1 VRALAF
7 VWRQQ
12 DLGFLRMRLAGAE
25 ELLESRL
32 KVSEALEFNKRILET
47 SSVGILTYDETGQC
61 IFANEAAAEIAGT
74 NVESLLSQ
82 NFHQIQPWK
91 KSGMYEAALQALNT
105 GIEQHTEVH
114 VVTTFGKYV
123 WLSLKF
129 SSFYSKGKKQLL
141 VFTSDITERKLA
153 EEQIRRSL
161 VEKEVMLK
169 EIHHRVKNNMQVI
182 FSLLNLQAD
191 TIADSTI
198 RTLFEES
205 RNRVSAMALIH
216 EKLYQTEDL
225 ARIDFKE
232 YLKILAQGIA
242 DTYQRHDVHLSVDME
257 HITLNV
263 NTGIPCGLIVNE
275 LITNSFK
282 HAFPKGRKGLIRVGM
297 NKNSEGNYVLIV
309 EDNGIGFEAEQ
320 DFRKTSSLGLRLV
333 GVLTGQIRGT
343 IALSRSDGTRFC
355 ITFPATT

>member
-1 VRALAF
+1 
-7 VWRQQ
+7 
-12 DLGFLRMRLAGAE
+12 
-25 ELLESRL
+25 
-32 KVSEALEFNKRILET
+32 
-47 SSVGILTYDETGQC
+47 
-61 IFANEAAAEIAGT
+61 
-74 NVESLLSQ
+74 
-82 NFHQIQPWK
+82 
-91 KSGMYEAALQALNT
+91 
-105 GIEQHTEVH
+105 
-114 VVTTFGKYV
+114 
-123 WLSLKF
+123 
-129 SSFYSKGKKQLL
+129 LL
-141 VFTSDITERKLA
+141 VFISDITERKLAEEKILESEFRYRELFETSRDGIAETDLSGRYLECNRAYLDLLGYDTMDQLRLRSYEEVTPHEYHAFEAEVITRQTLTRGWCDEYEKEYIRKTGKRVAISLRAWLRRNVKGQPSGMWVIVRDITERKLA

-161 VEKEVMLK
+161 VEKQVMLK

-182 FSLLNLQAD
+182 ISLLNLQAD
-191 TIADSTI
+191 TIADSTV